1 MVDRPS
7 LSKAEMEI
15 ARLVWDRGEATVR
28 QVLDALPEQRSLDYK
43 TVQTY
48 LRRLEAKGYLS
59 TRRDGKRTVYRAS
72 VKPSQVMRE
81 TIKDFVARLFDGEAL
96 PLVEHL
102 IHDRGLKAEEIE
114 KLRTMLDEIEE
125 SEQAPGSKKKGRK

>member
-15 ARLVWDRGEATVR
+15 VRLVWDRGEATVR

-59 TRRDGKRTVYRAS
+59 TRPDGKRTVYRAS
-72 VKPSQVMRE
+72 VKPAQVMRE